1 MRIIYI
7 GPMDIPIP
15 SEKGAV
21 EEIIW
26 QLSLKLSSNGFKVSI
41 YNPIASNTLSKV
53 FKSIVLHGIDCDNCI
68 LHFHDLIACGSYSS
82 IIRYSYKSILLSL
95 HYPPWFARSSFR
107 HLALRFLLKYLKS
120 RQTIFVAP
128 SRVITNWIKRR
139 IGGTAVFI
147 PNGVD
152 TSIFNPVKR
161 SLEVREKMIKGKD
174 VDVLVCYVARVHPSK
189 NQLDLL
195 KAARILVSSG
205 IKNFRLIFIG
215 PLHGRFGKQ
224 GGEFKYFES
233 LRQYIEKHNLEKFV
247 EFLGEIPHHDDVASY
262 MASCDI
268 YVHPSI
274 IEAAAPLAI
283 LEALASGLPVVAYNL
298 VYYLDY
304 LKNHENA
311 ILVDKGDVKALAGA
325 LESLITQPIL
335 RKHLGENGRRFAERE
350 LSWENIVKKYYIP
363 LYNKLEQNTYSS
375 DHG

>member
-41 YNPIASNTLSKV
+41 YNPIASNILSKV

-95 HYPPWFARSSFR
+95 HHPPWIARSSFR
-107 HLALRFLLKYLKS
+107 HLALRFLLKHLKS

-152 TSIFNPVKR
+152 TSIFNPAKR

-224 GGEFKYFES
+224 VGGFNYFES

-247 EFLGEIPHHDDVASY
+247 EFLGEIPHRDVASY

-274 IEAAAPLAI
+274 IEVAAPLAI

-311 ILVDKGDVKALAGA
+311 ILVDKGNVKALAGA